1 MFQRLVLQDSAALYT
16 IAAFS
21 VAASIFVAVAW
32 RALRMRQTQ
41 IDRLGRLPFETAT
54 PASQH
59 EPEPKSASDRT

>member
-1 MFQRLVLQDSAALYT
+1 MFQRLILGDSAALYT

-32 RALRMRQTQ
+32 RALRMRRAQV
-41 IDRLGRLPFETAT
+41 DRLGRLPFETAT

-59 EPEPKSASDRT
+59 EPEPEPASD